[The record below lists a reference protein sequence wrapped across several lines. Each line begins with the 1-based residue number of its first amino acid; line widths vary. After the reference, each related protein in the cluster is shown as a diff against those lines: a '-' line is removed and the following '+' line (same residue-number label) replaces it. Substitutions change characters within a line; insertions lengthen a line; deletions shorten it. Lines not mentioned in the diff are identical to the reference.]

1 MNKLKKVFDN
11 MKLLF
16 DLKATQPMA
25 KNKRHGGGKYAE
37 VIFYRMV
44 KRGIKFSCFYDSTK
58 WLNPQIEEMCSTFQI
73 PLYDLNRMS
82 LTEIVQVADITRLY
96 SALPS
101 TLASQLI
108 LLNGCEIIGTIHG
121 LRDFETPADK
131 IFYSYNCS
139 YREIARFLFKKF
151 MPKVFL
157 GRRRK
162 QFKKLYIDS
171 KVNIVT
177 VSMHSK
183 FSILSYFP
191 QLKDLK
197 IPVFYSPNTSTR
209 ESIRKY
215 SQNEKYFMA
224 VSGNRWQKNNLR
236 AVMAFDKL
244 VSNGYFKDMRMKIT
258 GTLRTS
264 FKYKIQNIDRFDFM
278 EYVDDKQLEELYAAA
293 YAFVYPSLN
302 EGFGYPPLEAMKY
315 GVPVIASPLSSITEV
330 CGDAALY
337 FNPFSVE
344 EIMNRMLMIIQP
356 ELHDEYSRR
365 SFTRYGIVK
374 KKQEKDLDLLIDYI
388 TQ

>member
-1 MNKLKKVFDN
+1 

-25 KNKRHGGGKYAE
+25 ENKRHGGGKYAE
-37 VIFYRMV
+37 VVFFRMAN
-44 KRGIKFSCFYDSTK
+44 RNISFSCFYDSTK
-58 WLNPQIEEMCSTFQI
+58 WLNPQIQETCSSLHI

-82 LTEIVQVADITRLY
+82 LVEIVRDAGVTRLY

-101 TLASQLI
+101 VLTSQLTS
-108 LLNGCEIIGTIHG
+108 LDECEIVATIHG

-139 YREIARFLFKKF
+139 FRETARFLCKKF
-151 MPKVFL
+151 MPKFFFC
-157 GRRRK
+157 RRYK
-162 QFKKLYIDS
+162 QFEKLYIDN

-191 QLKDLK
+191 QLKDLE
-197 IPVFYSPNTSTR
+197 IPVFYSPNTSAENTVR
-209 ESIRKY
+209 ALNSG
-215 SQNEKYFMA
+215 EKYFMA

-244 VSNGYFKDMRMKIT
+244 VSNGYFDNMRMKVT
-258 GTLRTS
+258 GTMGNC
-264 FKYKIQNIDRFDFM
+264 FKYKIQNMDRFDFLG
-278 EYVDDKQLEELYAAA
+278 YVDDDQLEELYAAA

-344 EIMNRMLMIIQP
+344 ELMNRMLMVDQP
-356 ELHDEYSRR
+356 RLYDEYSRR
-365 SFTRYGIVK
+365 SSTRYEVVK
-374 KKQEKDLDLLIDYI
+374 KKQERDLDLLIDYI